1 MTRADFIQQYDQR
14 NLFTIDSEAM
24 VRADSVPMQ
33 NAMREICS
41 QPGFEKHLEKT
52 LRRLDDLE
60 SLARTRELVLKDL
73 VKGGSY
79 KANVSESA
87 GLGKSVDI
95 SYVKG
100 WTGWWSWVRN
110 KGCADPRKFDV
121 VQMFVNIYQLSDN
134 PVQRICSFEC
144 KVTWLLVFQVKMD
157 NLVLWLY
164 TPKDIWRTWTILT
177 TKLKKDLFPI

>member
-1 MTRADFIQQYDQR
+1 MLKNQDPNAERLLPQIPLHEVCTIPLFRPEDSKPPNTRETNIVITPQARQIMTRADFIQQYDQR

-100 WTGWWSWVRN
+100 WTGWWS
-110 KGCADPRKFDV
+110 
-121 VQMFVNIYQLSDN
+121 
-134 PVQRICSFEC
+134 
-144 KVTWLLVFQVKMD
+144 
-157 NLVLWLY
+157 
-164 TPKDIWRTWTILT
+164 
-177 TKLKKDLFPI
+177 